1 MVVRI
6 IMDNLL
12 KNKVKEIIDN
22 LQEEELA
29 EVIDFIEYLKF
40 KKEREENEI
49 LNDIELLESIKR
61 GLEDIE
67 NGDVYDFED
76 VFKDV

>member
-1 MVVRI
+1 MVVR

-12 KNKVKEIIDN
+12 KNKVKEIIEN

-29 EVIDFIEYLKF
+29 EVIDFIEYLRF
-40 KKEREENEI
+40 KEEKEENEI
-49 LNDIELLESIKR
+49 LNDVELIESIKR
-61 GLEDIE
+61 GLKDIE

-76 VFKDV
+76 VFKNV